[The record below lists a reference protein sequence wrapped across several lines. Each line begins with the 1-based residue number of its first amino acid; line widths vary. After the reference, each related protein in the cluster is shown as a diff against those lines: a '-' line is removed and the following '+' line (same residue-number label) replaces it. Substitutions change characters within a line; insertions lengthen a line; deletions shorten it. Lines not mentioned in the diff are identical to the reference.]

1 MILIYLTGLGLQST
15 CTTNLDHKYKI
26 LLDMDLEILE
36 LWFKI
41 MIDFNMPL
49 EKYEDFIDK
58 YSSFLWGAP
67 VTYKGSSNQWSTV
80 IFKQHK
86 NLLYTC
92 LLSFGITMKMTNC
105 WASLVE
111 CKVQLAPFAV
121 NAMKK
126 SKPRDWV
133 YS

>member
-1 MILIYLTGLGLQST
+1 
-15 CTTNLDHKYKI
+15 
-26 LLDMDLEILE
+26 MDLEILE

-92 LLSFGITMKMTNC
+92 LLSFGITVKMTNLL
-105 WASLVE
+105 SVISR
-111 CKVQLAPFAV
+111 VQSPTCTICCE
-121 NAMKK
+121 
-126 SKPRDWV
+126 RH
-133 YS
+133 